1 MSKINQIEN
10 ALKELDGGAF
20 QKLAN
25 SYLLKRGY
33 PQIKPTGSVAGSNKV
48 KKGTPDTLIQTED
61 GKYIF
66 CEYTTISENKVYSKF
81 CDDLTKCLDE
91 NKTGVA
97 ISKIKE
103 IVLCCTSDL
112 SIENIDKLSKRCQI
126 EEVNLNLFGLGAISY
141 DLLEKYPSIAKDY
154 LGIEVDTGQIV
165 PLNDFISWH
174 EENKLTTTLET
185 SFHFR
190 EEEKS
195 NLLSLINDNSL
206 VIVTGKAGVGKT
218 RIAIECYRQFT
229 KENKKYKAYCIFNRE
244 CNLFEDIKSYFSNS
258 GYFLIFVDDANRISG
273 FQYIVQLL
281 QTKRDNQNFKIIVT
295 VRDYALDKIRETCQP
310 IKVSSEINIKPF
322 TNEEIKKLVQ
332 EEFEIKNQSYL
343 DRIVSISH
351 GNPRIAVMAA
361 QVAKDSNTFN
371 SIRDV
376 SEIYDKYFSS
386 IKSDLDALK
395 DGTIL
400 KVAGIVAFFRSV
412 DITNNNLMS
421 DIGKIFDISA
431 EDFEKASKKLHE
443 MEVLDMFENEV
454 VKISDQVFSTYLFY
468 LVFFKEKL
476 IDFSILI
483 DKDLFPQYKRRLVDA
498 ISPILNTFN
507 LNETKQTM
515 EISVDKVWEQ
525 IQAKDEGA
533 FLQLIDVFCFL
544 KPTET
549 LIFIQNEIRNYDSQK
564 IPFDD
569 IKFEKNSISS
579 LPKFLSALSQFRH
592 YREDDMNISLDLF
605 LQYAKKQPGDTP
617 DILHFLIDRYGFQP
631 ESYRDAY
638 HVQHAVVDKILEC
651 SSSGGDEYFTRMFIA
666 LSGDYLHTHF
676 SSTKSGIGHTDT
688 VSITPFDVVASDEL
702 FKLRE
707 KILTNLFS
715 LYGNM
720 KYQQY
725 ILKLILSYTQ
735 SGDKISVGEIIVH
748 DSKQIALFF
757 NDKLDPNN
765 LYHCVIVQQY
775 LRLLKRFNI
784 PVKEEL
790 KIRFKSSSYV
800 LYDLLTNKLEKK
812 RLAHSQDQNAYR
824 RYEKK
829 EIAGFMGSYAKENYD
844 EILHELF
851 NILETLEGYSKWQ
864 INQGVIAI
872 LEELAI
878 RNPSLFCEVIK
889 NYLQQGEYL
898 TINPSIVVSNL
909 ISSFGSIVSL
919 AILTLS
925 DYPTKN
931 LWLFSYYQHLLK
943 KDIKQKQIDALSKL
957 YQISDY
963 KHFTHEVDYLLR
975 YEAIKKGFV
984 AEIVQII
991 SDRSRITPEF
1001 ACAVSLMFRKHTK
1014 INKQLPSLFS
1024 SRPELLEN
1032 TYIAVDKVKPQVDY
1046 DGVAFSKL
1054 LDNNQGFIN
1063 RYLEDRFSQNK
1074 CLNNHDERDY
1084 SFIWLRDDYL
1094 SVMQRISEVVFK
1106 YRQKDRC
1113 FVDYYDDDYL
1123 VFLKE
1128 VANSQT
1134 DESIL
1139 ERQDEYFLG
1148 EICSEHSKK
1157 KYMHLLFSVIVNFE
1171 SKRKI
1176 TFYKTFLEKNT
1187 QFEDFKDLPFEPMP
1201 AYLSGSAVP
1210 MLQKKIDFYKKII
1223 PLCNSAELLE
1233 HKQYIEQRIRGIRYE
1248 IRNEKKR
1255 DFTEA

>member
-48 KKGTPDTLIQTED
+48 RKGTPDTLIQTED

-81 CDDLTKCLDE
+81 YDDLTKCLNE

-112 SIENIDKLSKRCQI
+112 SIENIDKLSKQCQI

-395 DGTIL
+395 DGAIL

-605 LQYAKKQPGDTP
+605 LQTR
-617 DILHFLIDRYGFQP
+617 HF
-631 ESYRDAY
+631 
-638 HVQHAVVDKILEC
+638 
-651 SSSGGDEYFTRMFIA
+651 
-666 LSGDYLHTHF
+666 
-676 SSTKSGIGHTDT
+676 
-688 VSITPFDVVASDEL
+688 
-702 FKLRE
+702 
-707 KILTNLFS
+707 
-715 LYGNM
+715 
-720 KYQQY
+720 
-725 ILKLILSYTQ
+725 
-735 SGDKISVGEIIVH
+735 
-748 DSKQIALFF
+748 
-757 NDKLDPNN
+757 
-765 LYHCVIVQQY
+765 
-775 LRLLKRFNI
+775 
-784 PVKEEL
+784 
-790 KIRFKSSSYV
+790 
-800 LYDLLTNKLEKK
+800 
-812 RLAHSQDQNAYR
+812 
-824 RYEKK
+824 
-829 EIAGFMGSYAKENYD
+829 
-844 EILHELF
+844 
-851 NILETLEGYSKWQ
+851 
-864 INQGVIAI
+864 
-872 LEELAI
+872 
-878 RNPSLFCEVIK
+878 
-889 NYLQQGEYL
+889 
-898 TINPSIVVSNL
+898 
-909 ISSFGSIVSL
+909 
-919 AILTLS
+919 LTLS
-925 DYPTKN
+925 
-931 LWLFSYYQHLLK
+931 
-943 KDIKQKQIDALSKL
+943 
-957 YQISDY
+957 
-963 KHFTHEVDYLLR
+963 
-975 YEAIKKGFV
+975 
-984 AEIVQII
+984 
-991 SDRSRITPEF
+991 
-1001 ACAVSLMFRKHTK
+1001 
-1014 INKQLPSLFS
+1014 
-1024 SRPELLEN
+1024 
-1032 TYIAVDKVKPQVDY
+1032 
-1046 DGVAFSKL
+1046 
-1054 LDNNQGFIN
+1054 
-1063 RYLEDRFSQNK
+1063 
-1074 CLNNHDERDY
+1074 
-1084 SFIWLRDDYL
+1084 
-1094 SVMQRISEVVFK
+1094 
-1106 YRQKDRC
+1106 
-1113 FVDYYDDDYL
+1113 
-1123 VFLKE
+1123 
-1128 VANSQT
+1128 
-1134 DESIL
+1134 IL
-1139 ERQDEYFLG
+1139 
-1148 EICSEHSKK
+1148 C
-1157 KYMHLLFSVIVNFE
+1157 
-1171 SKRKI
+1171 
-1176 TFYKTFLEKNT
+1176 
-1187 QFEDFKDLPFEPMP
+1187 
-1201 AYLSGSAVP
+1201 
-1210 MLQKKIDFYKKII
+1210 
-1223 PLCNSAELLE
+1223 
-1233 HKQYIEQRIRGIRYE
+1233 
-1248 IRNEKKR
+1248 
-1255 DFTEA
+1255 